1 MDATLLA
8 RIQFAVTIIY
18 HFLFVPLSIGIGAI
32 LVLAERRYCKTND
45 PDDKAAS
52 DFWIKIFT
60 ATFAVGVATGIT
72 MEFAFG
78 TNWASFSR
86 FVGDIF
92 GAPLA
97 AEALFSFFLESSFLA
112 VLLFGRSRVSKRFFY
127 VSTWLVWLGSLLS
140 AFWIIIADSWMQS
153 PAGYKI
159 VKTAAGSKAVLT
171 DFFAAAFNPTTIPR
185 YLHTID
191 AILIMGGFMAIGIAA
206 YYLYKGRNLKFAKR
220 TMAVGAGLAL
230 IASVAMGPLG
240 HLQAVSTLRTQPEKI
255 AALEG
260 QWESGPIDLGI
271 VGWIDTKNEKSYVLA
286 IPNGISY
293 LADFNTKTVYPSIK
307 EIRAKAEAKGIPD
320 GGLPPLQLTFQ
331 IYRGMILLFPVML
344 IAAFLAWYWNRKD
357 DLEKRKKFL
366 KFLIWAPLAP
376 MLAIQFG
383 WAAAEIG
390 RQPWTVYNLLLTRDA
405 VSATVPAA
413 QILVTLIGFT
423 ALYTLIYVAWAR
435 VVCKMI
441 KKGPQTEDSNP
452 HDASSQAQSEVA

>member
-293 LADFNTKTVYPSIK
+293 LADFNTKTVYPGIK

>member
-32 LVLAERRYCKTND
+32 LVMAERCYYKTQS
-45 PDDKAAS
+45 PEDKAAS
-52 DFWIKIFT
+52 NFWIKIFT

-112 VLLFGRSRVSKRFFY
+112 VLLFGRSRVSKKFFY

-153 PAGYKI
+153 PAGYKVI
-159 VKTAAGSKAVLT
+159 ESAAGSKAVLT
-171 DFFAAAFNPTTIPR
+171 NFFAAAFNPTTLPR
-185 YLHTID
+185 YFHTID
-191 AILIMGGFMAIGIAA
+191 AILIMGGFLAIGISA
-206 YYLYKGRNLKFAKR
+206 YYLYKGTHETFAKQ
-220 TMAVGAGLAL
+220 TMTVGAGLAL
-230 IASVAMGPLG
+230 IASLAMGPLG
-240 HLQAVSTLRTQPEKI
+240 HLQAVSTLRAQPTKI

-260 QWESGPIDLGI
+260 QWESGPIGLGI
-271 VGWIDTKNEKSYVLA
+271 VGWIDTKNEKTYSIS

-293 LADFNTKTVYPSIK
+293 LADFNTSTNYPGIK
-307 EIRAKAEAKGIPD
+307 EIRAQAEAKGIPD
-320 GGLPPLQLTFQ
+320 GGLPPLQLTYQ

-344 IAAFLAWYWNRKD
+344 IAAFMAWRWNRKGE
-357 DLEKRKKFL
+357 LAQKKGFL
-366 KFLIWAPLAP
+366 KFLMWSPLVP

-405 VSATVPAA
+405 VSATVPAS
-413 QILVTLIGFT
+413 QILITLVGFT
-423 ALYTLIYVAWAR
+423 ALYTLMYVAWAR
-435 VVCKMI
+435 VVLKMI
-441 KKGPQTEDSNP
+441 KKGPQLDV
-452 HDASSQAQSEVA
+452 DAKGEVA